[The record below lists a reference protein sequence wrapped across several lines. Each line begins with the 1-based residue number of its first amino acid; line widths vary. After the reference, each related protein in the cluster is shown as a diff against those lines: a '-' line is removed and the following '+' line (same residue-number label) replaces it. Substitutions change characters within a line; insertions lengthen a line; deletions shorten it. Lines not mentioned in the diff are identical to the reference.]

1 MLYDT
6 QTMKTVLSSLQ
17 SFSNLKIISDPV
29 MISKSGDSLLKD
41 SSINFYI
48 KKILPICY
56 LITPNIHEAN
66 RITGLKIVKYAD
78 LINSL
83 NIIKK
88 YGAKNVLIKGGHSK
102 GHNKSEDY
110 LLAQNKIHKFASK
123 RYDTNNTHGTG
134 CTLSAAITGYLAKG
148 YNLIEAVKK
157 GKKFVSYGIK
167 NSLNIGKGH
176 GPLDHFPRRKKYE

>member
-1 MLYDT
+1 MCIRD
-6 QTMKTVLSSLQ
+6 
-17 SFSNLKIISDPV
+17 
-29 MISKSGDSLLKD
+29 
-41 SSINFYI
+41 
-48 KKILPICY
+48 
-56 LITPNIHEAN
+56 
-66 RITGLKIVKYAD
+66 R
-78 LINSL
+78 
-83 NIIKK
+83 
-88 YGAKNVLIKGGHSK
+88 IKGGHSK

-176 GPLDHFPRRKKYE
+176 GPLDHFPRRKI